1 MAMIETRG
9 LCKNFDEHRAVIDLD
24 LRIEPGELF
33 CFLGPNG
40 AGKTTTIKM
49 LSGLLIP
56 TSGTVKVGGFDVQTS
71 PVEAKRCIG
80 YIPDR
85 PYLYE
90 KLTGRDFLTFVGDM
104 FGVDRDEQRRQMDY
118 YFDLFSLTE
127 AQDQFIENYSHGMRQ
142 KLVFSA
148 SLMHDPDVIIID
160 EPMVGLDPRSVRLVK
175 RLLKD
180 CTRNGKTV
188 FLSTHTLSIAE
199 ELADRIGIISKG
211 KLVFLGDID
220 GLRDQLSQSGTLEE
234 LFLQLTEEETETA

>member
-1 MAMIETRG
+1 MIETRNLSKKFG
-9 LCKNFDEHRAVIDLD
+9 DNFAVVDLN
-24 LRIEPGELF
+24 LKIEQGELF

-49 LSGLLIP
+49 LAGLLIP
-56 TSGTVKVGGFDVQTS
+56 TSGTALVGGFDIQRA

-90 KLTGRDFLTFVGDM
+90 KLSGRDFFTFVGDM
-104 FGVDRDEQRRQMDY
+104 FGIDQDRRREKMEY
-118 YFDLFSLTE
+118 YFDLFSLTH

-142 KLVFSA
+142 KLVFAA
-148 SLMHDPDVIIID
+148 SLMHDPEVLIID
-160 EPMVGLDPRSVRLVK
+160 EPMVGLDPKSVHIVK
-175 RLLKD
+175 NLLKEESN
-180 CTRNGKTV
+180 RGKTI

-211 KLVFLGDID
+211 RLTFLGTITQ
-220 GLRDQLSQSGTLEE
+220 LRDELEHSGGLEE
-234 LFLQLTEEETETA
+234 LFLQMTEESESE

>member
-1 MAMIETRG
+1 MR
-9 LCKNFDEHRAVIDLD
+9 
-24 LRIEPGELF
+24 
-33 CFLGPNG
+33 
-40 AGKTTTIKM
+40 
-49 LSGLLIP
+49 SGLLIP
-56 TSGTVKVGGFDVQTS
+56 ASGTVKVGGCDVQTS
-71 PVEAKRCIG
+71 PGEAKRCIG

-180 CTRNGKTV
+180 CTRNGKTG

-234 LFLQLTEEETETA
+234 LFLKLTESATATA